1 MRHPDQQVM
10 IPRRVLENGSSKME
24 RRDMILN
31 DTKSA
36 ELTAEQESKLR
47 KAVEIGGL
55 YLALVNS
62 PGWKDLLNQFI
73 NQRISQERYLT
84 AKSEELADTRAAQK
98 ELFDLLQFVN
108 KRVEDGQK
116 AFEKLQKAK

>member
-1 MRHPDQQVM
+1 MV
-10 IPRRVLENGSSKME
+10 E
-24 RRDMILN
+24 RRDMIMN
-31 DTKSA
+31 DSEKA

-47 KAVEIGGL
+47 EVATIGGS

-62 PGWKDLLNQFI
+62 PGWKDLLNKFI

-84 AKSEELADTRAAQK
+84 AKSEELSDIRSAQK
-98 ELFDLLQFVN
+98 ELFDLIQFVN

-116 AFEKLQKAK
+116 AFEKLHKIEK